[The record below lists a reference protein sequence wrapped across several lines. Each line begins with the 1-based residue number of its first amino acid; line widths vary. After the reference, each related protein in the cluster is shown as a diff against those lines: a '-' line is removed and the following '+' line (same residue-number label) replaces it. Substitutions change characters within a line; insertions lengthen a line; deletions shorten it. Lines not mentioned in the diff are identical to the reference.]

1 MAHRPL
7 ERIFDAK
14 ESKFQPAMPSMKK
27 KNRVLPPSLLVSF
40 GAMSIFGLL
49 MICVKP
55 YADSGQ
61 LLPRNNVV
69 TELDQEV
76 NEKLHQANQE
86 SPTGVHIFNY
96 ITDFGGGVWI
106 RKLAIFVA
114 LGLVIVP
121 CGQVIF
127 RGKRI
132 DVPVWGLLL
141 SIVWIF
147 VLLLGEVLNVE
158 LKDYVMRSRP
168 PYHEAAHAFGYS
180 FPSGHSMGAFIAY
193 GMLAYFLTLAIPRR
207 RIQIAV
213 VTLLGS
219 IVLLVGFSRM
229 YLGAHWFSDVIGGF
243 AAGAVWLGF
252 CIGLVE
258 AARVFL
264 RSAAKS
270 RMAQTSLADLIPD
283 PSVPSPEIVI
293 SEKTV

>member
-27 KNRVLPPSLLVSF
+27 KNRVLPPTMLVSF
-40 GAMSIFGLL
+40 GALSVFGML
-49 MICVKP
+49 MISVKP
-55 YADSGQ
+55 LADSGQ
-61 LLPRNNVV
+61 LLPRNNLV
-69 TELDQEV
+69 TELDQKV

-86 SPTGVHIFNY
+86 SPTGVEVFNF

-106 RKLAIFVA
+106 RNLAIFVA
-114 LGLVIVP
+114 LGLAIVP

-141 SIVWIF
+141 SIVWIL
-147 VLLLGEVLNVE
+147 VLLLGEFLNVE

-168 PYHEAAHAFGYS
+168 PYHEAAHAVGYS

-193 GMLAYFLTLAIPRR
+193 GMLAYLLTLAIPKR

-213 VTLLGS
+213 VILLGS

-229 YLGAHWFSDVIGGF
+229 YLGAHWFSDVVGGF

-252 CIGLVE
+252 CIGLIEAVRVLIRA
-258 AARVFL
+258 AAR
-264 RSAAKS
+264 S
-270 RMAQTSLADLIPD
+270 RITQVSLANLLPEQ
-283 PSVPSPEIVI
+283 SVPSAEIVI

>member
-1 MAHRPL
+1 
-7 ERIFDAK
+7 
-14 ESKFQPAMPSMKK
+14 MPSMKK

-40 GAMSIFGLL
+40 GAMSVFGVL
-49 MICVKP
+49 MITVKP
-55 YADSGQ
+55 YADSGR
-61 LLPRNNVV
+61 LLPRNNLV

-86 SPTGVHIFNY
+86 SQTGVRVFNY

-106 RKLAIFVA
+106 RKLAIYVA

-121 CGQVIF
+121 CWQVIF

-193 GMLAYFLTLAIPRR
+193 GMLAYLLTLTIPQR

-258 AARVFL
+258 APRVFL